1 MSSIPKDK
9 AFYEL
14 ADEHITLCNT
24 RMGKVQPAKVS
35 AAMLFAASRFNA
47 FVIMAASENKAEM
60 LAQKESAI
68 AYFLNEYEIYLREN
82 IDEHLKRYEAQ

>member
-1 MSSIPKDK
+1 MSSTPHDK
-9 AFYEL
+9 EFYEL

-24 RMGKVQPAKVS
+24 HMGKVQPAKVS

-60 LAQKESAI
+60 LAQKEAAI
-68 AYFLNEYEIYLREN
+68 AFFLNEYETNLREN
-82 IDEHLKRYEAQ
+82 IDEHLKRYDN

>member
-1 MSSIPKDK
+1 MSTIPQDK
-9 AFYEL
+9 EFYAL

-24 RMGKVQPAKVS
+24 HMGKVQPAKVS

-60 LAQKESAI
+60 LTQKEAAI
-68 AYFLNEYEIYLREN
+68 AYFLNEYETNLREN
-82 IDEHLKRYEAQ
+82 IDEHLKRYDN

>member
-1 MSSIPKDK
+1 MSSMPHDK
-9 AFYEL
+9 EFYEL

-24 RMGKVQPAKVS
+24 HMGKVQPAKVS

-60 LAQKESAI
+60 LAQKEAAI
-68 AYFLNEYEIYLREN
+68 AFFLNEYETNLREN
-82 IDEHLKRYEAQ
+82 IDEHLKRYDN

>member
-1 MSSIPKDK
+1 MSSIPHDK
-9 AFYEL
+9 EFYEL

-24 RMGKVQPAKVS
+24 HMGKVQPAKVS

-60 LAQKESAI
+60 LAQKEAAI
-68 AYFLNEYEIYLREN
+68 AYFLNEYETNLREN
-82 IDEHLKRYEAQ
+82 FDEHLKRYDN

>member
-1 MSSIPKDK
+1 MSSTPHDK
-9 AFYEL
+9 EFYEL

-24 RMGKVQPAKVS
+24 HMGKVQPAKVS

-60 LAQKESAI
+60 LAQKEAAI
-68 AYFLNEYEIYLREN
+68 AIFLDEYETNLREN
-82 IDEHLKRYEAQ
+82 IDEHLKRYDN

>member
-1 MSSIPKDK
+1 MSSILRDK
-9 AFYEL
+9 VFYEL

-24 RMGKVQPAKVS
+24 HMDKAQPAKVG

-60 LAQKESAI
+60 LAQKEAAI
-68 AYFLNEYEIYLREN
+68 AYFLNEYETNLREN
-82 IDEHLKRYEAQ
+82 IDEHLKRYQN